1 MRAELRASLLLRARE
16 GPALLVTGPP
26 GAGKTTLLLELA
38 ALLSREGAV
47 PVYLDLF
54 TAASSPE
61 RFVGAA
67 LRALPVESF
76 GARLPQALEIRRLAD
91 GGRER
96 GAEAV
101 QALLRLL
108 ASLDDAQ
115 GRRVVLLLDEVTEI
129 RSLAY
134 FAGLRGVH
142 EPFAAALRS
151 RRRGTLL
158 ASSFPTAA
166 RRLWSFESQE
176 MPPLTAEE
184 LRREAGNAA
193 DAIAAASFGWPRYAR
208 VLLDA
213 RPRSSD
219 DVADAWATGMA
230 LGGRL
235 EVLARATHES
245 LLLRS
250 RGYGISKAVLQAVAH
265 EEGLN
270 LTALV
275 PRLGRTPGAVRDYLQ
290 WLVGVDAL
298 RMVKKRYVYVDGLLR
313 LWVRLHGRG
322 TPATPAE
329 VEAVARAL
337 VATDEALPVEAA
349 EAAPAVPDAVV
360 SRRDSLIEID

>member
-1 MRAELRASLLLRARE
+1 VRDELRAALLVRARE
-16 GPALLVTGPP
+16 GPPLLLTGPP
-26 GAGKTTLLLELA
+26 GAGKTALLLDLA
-38 ALLSREGAV
+38 ALLSREGLV

-61 RFVGAA
+61 RLVNAA
-67 LRALPVESF
+67 LHALPVESF
-76 GARLPQALEIRRLAD
+76 GARLPQALEIRRLAEA
-91 GGRER
+91 GRTR
-96 GAEAV
+96 GADAIS
-101 QALLRLL
+101 ALLRLL
-108 ASLDDAQ
+108 ASLDEAQ

-134 FAGLRGVH
+134 FAGLRNVH
-142 EPFAAALRS
+142 EPFAAALRA

-158 ASSFPTAA
+158 ATSFPTAA
-166 RRLWSFESQE
+166 RRLWSFESLAL
-176 MPPLTAEE
+176 PTLTAEE
-184 LRREAGNAA
+184 LQAEAGAA
-193 DAIAAASFGWPRYAR
+193 ASAVVSASFGWPRYAR
-208 VLLDA
+208 VLLEA
-213 RPRSSD
+213 RPRTPA
-219 DVADAWATGMA
+219 DVASAWAEAMA

-235 EVLARATHES
+235 EVLVRATHES

-290 WLVGVDAL
+290 WLVSVDAL

-322 TPATPAE
+322 TLASRSE
-329 VEAVARAL
+329 IEAAASAL
-337 VATDEALPVEAA
+337 VANGTPAA
-349 EAAPAVPDAVV
+349 EEPAQAAA
-360 SRRDSLIEID
+360 RRDSLIEID